1 MSLIKGI
8 HHVSMKC
15 ESNEEYEKVIIFYK
29 DVLEIPVVRQWNE
42 GIMLNTG
49 NGIIEIFNNGDKATE
64 RGVIRHFA
72 FATDNVDECVAK
84 IKEAGYDV
92 FVEPKDIEI
101 QSNPTFPARIAF
113 CHGPLGEEIELFQ
126 EK

>member
-15 ESNEEYEKVIIFYK
+15 KDREEYEKVVDFYSTI
-29 DVLEIPVVRQWNE
+29 LEIPVVRQWNE
-42 GIMLNTG
+42 GIMLDTG
-49 NGIIEIFNNGDKATE
+49 KGLIEIFNNGDSLE
-64 RGVIRHFA
+64 GQGVIRHFA
-72 FATDNVDECVAK
+72 FATDNVDECAK
-84 IKEAGYDV
+84 KLKKAGYNV

-101 QSNPTFPARIAF
+101 KSIPPFPARIAF
-113 CHGPLGEEIELFQ
+113 CHGPLGEEIEFFQ